1 MVNIEVKNG
10 IQYNKDYSAFITFK
24 YSPKYVELMRSQPV
38 RYWHSDIKAWEVPY
52 ANIDLVINKLSETE
66 YNIKMDKSI
75 SEAIE
80 NKGNIGIPEDY
91 VFKTKPFAH
100 QIEGIEYG
108 LNHKKFLLGD
118 EQGCIDGDMLVT
130 YNLRGAS
137 KTVSLSKLYK
147 IYQNSRYKSDFKIRC
162 LKDGIFGLNHMT
174 DIKYSGEKP
183 VYKISLSDGKFVNAT
198 IDHEILTNNG
208 YVPLEKLSVG
218 DIVITN
224 GEMVCPICGSTKDII
239 TYPYAKFRGY
249 CRKCMY
255 ESREGTRYKGDEIGT
270 HIGYDGYVYLFGKP
284 LRKHPKYGS
293 AGVPEHVYVMENHLG
308 RILGKD
314 EVVHHING
322 IKTDNRIENLMVL
335 TVTEHHIIHQKEK
348 HLHKDH
354 VGRSG
359 NMVIVI
365 PKQSTIVSIDYVG
378 IKPTYDIIMDEPYRN
393 FIANKVVV
401 HNCGKTK
408 QMLDLACINKQL
420 YGYKHCLII
429 ACVNGLKYNW
439 QNEVNIHTNES
450 GYILGTRVNRK
461 GIETI
466 GSNKDRLDDLKNI
479 DNIKSYF
486 IITNIETLRYSET
499 VQVPCK
505 TKSPS
510 GKTKYK
516 KVTKFPIVEE
526 LQKLYK
532 NGEISMIIADEIHK
546 CKDSNSQQGKALLA
560 LNADSMV
567 ALTGTPLMNNAIDL
581 YTPLKFIGAENHSLY
596 SFKNHYCILGGFGGH
611 QIVAYKNLS
620 ELQALLDTCMIRRLK
635 KDVLD
640 LPEKI
645 YFDDFVEMN
654 NSQNKIYSYVLEDL
668 RANIDRV
675 KLSPNPLTMLIRL
688 RQVTGNPALL
698 SSEAKGNPK
707 FERMLDLVADV
718 VSNGSK
724 AIVFSNWTDVLIPA
738 YELLQ
743 KNGYNPALY
752 TGINKDTREQ
762 DLQRFKT
769 DSSCKV
775 ICGTIGAMGTGL
787 TLTEADTVIF
797 LDEPWNRAIKDQ
809 AEDRVHRIGTKSSPN
824 IITIMCKNTIDEKI
838 HDIVYR
844 KGKMSDIIVDKE
856 EDLFKNPSVLNY
868 LLS

>member
-1 MVNIEVKNG
+1 MAKLVSK
-10 IQYNKDYSAFITFK
+10 QYVPFNDYV
-24 YSPKYVELMRSQPV
+24 Y
-38 RYWHSDIKAWEVPY
+38 
-52 ANIDLVINKLSETE
+52 DLEIPNTHNYIL
-66 YNIKMDKSI
+66 D
-75 SEAIE
+75 
-80 NKGNIGIPEDY
+80 GNI
-91 VFKTKPFAH
+91 
-100 QIEGIEYG
+100 
-108 LNHKKFLLGD
+108 
-118 EQGCIDGDMLVT
+118 
-130 YNLRGAS
+130 
-137 KTVSLSKLYK
+137 
-147 IYQNSRYKSDFKIRC
+147 
-162 LKDGIFGLNHMT
+162 
-174 DIKYSGEKP
+174 
-183 VYKISLSDGKFVNAT
+183 
-198 IDHEILTNNG
+198 
-208 YVPLEKLSVG
+208 
-218 DIVITN
+218 
-224 GEMVCPICGSTKDII
+224 
-239 TYPYAKFRGY
+239 
-249 CRKCMY
+249 
-255 ESREGTRYKGDEIGT
+255 
-270 HIGYDGYVYLFGKP
+270 
-284 LRKHPKYGS
+284 
-293 AGVPEHVYVMENHLG
+293 
-308 RILGKD
+308 
-314 EVVHHING
+314 
-322 IKTDNRIENLMVL
+322 
-335 TVTEHHIIHQKEK
+335 
-348 HLHKDH
+348 
-354 VGRSG
+354 
-359 NMVIVI
+359 
-365 PKQSTIVSIDYVG
+365 
-378 IKPTYDIIMDEPYRN
+378 
-393 FIANKVVV
+393 VV
-401 HNCGKTK
+401 HN
-408 QMLDLACINKQL
+408 
-420 YGYKHCLII
+420 
-429 ACVNGLKYNW
+429 
-439 QNEVNIHTNES
+439 
-450 GYILGTRVNRK
+450 
-461 GIETI
+461 
-466 GSNKDRLDDLKNI
+466 
-479 DNIKSYF
+479 
-486 IITNIETLRYSET
+486 
-499 VQVPCK
+499 
-505 TKSPS
+505 
-510 GKTKYK
+510 
-516 KVTKFPIVEE
+516 
-526 LQKLYK
+526 
-532 NGEISMIIADEIHK
+532 

-738 YELLQ
+738 HELLQ

>member
-1 MVNIEVKNG
+1 MINIEVKNG

-52 ANIDLVINKLSETE
+52 KNLDLVVGKLAETE
-66 YNIKMDKSI
+66 YSIKIDKKI

-80 NKGNIGIPEDY
+80 NEGNIGIPEDY
-91 VFKTKPFAH
+91 EFKTKPFAH

-118 EQGCIDGDMLVT
+118 EQGMG
-130 YNLRGAS
+130 
-137 KTVSLSKLYK
+137 KSL
-147 IYQNSRYKSDFKIRC
+147 Q
-162 LKDGIFGLNHMT
+162 
-174 DIKYSGEKP
+174 
-183 VYKISLSDGKFVNAT
+183 V
-198 IDHEILTNNG
+198 
-208 YVPLEKLSVG
+208 
-218 DIVITN
+218 
-224 GEMVCPICGSTKDII
+224 
-239 TYPYAKFRGY
+239 
-249 CRKCMY
+249 
-255 ESREGTRYKGDEIGT
+255 
-270 HIGYDGYVYLFGKP
+270 
-284 LRKHPKYGS
+284 
-293 AGVPEHVYVMENHLG
+293 
-308 RILGKD
+308 
-314 EVVHHING
+314 
-322 IKTDNRIENLMVL
+322 
-335 TVTEHHIIHQKEK
+335 
-348 HLHKDH
+348 
-354 VGRSG
+354 
-359 NMVIVI
+359 
-365 PKQSTIVSIDYVG
+365 
-378 IKPTYDIIMDEPYRN
+378 
-393 FIANKVVV
+393 ANI
-401 HNCGKTK
+401 
-408 QMLDLACINKQL
+408 ACINKQL
-420 YGYKHCLII
+420 YGYKHCLVI

-439 QNEVNIHTNES
+439 QSEVAKHTNET

-461 GIETI
+461 GVETI
-466 GSNKDRLDDLKNI
+466 GSNKDRLEDLKNI

-532 NGEISMIIADEIHK
+532 NNEISMIIVDEIHK
-546 CKDSNSQQGKALLA
+546 CKDSTSLQGKALLA

-567 ALTGTPLMNNAIDL
+567 ALSGTPLMNNAIDL

-596 SFKNHYCILGGFGGH
+596 SFKQHYCILGGFGGH

-620 ELQALLDTCMIRRLK
+620 ELQSLLDTCMLRRLK

-640 LPEKI
+640 LPEKV

-654 NSQNKIYSYVLEDL
+654 SSQNKIYGYVLEDL

-743 KNGYNPALY
+743 TNGYNPALY
-752 TGINKDTREQ
+752 TGVNKDSREQ
-762 DLQRFKT
+762 DLQKFKT

-775 ICGTIGAMGTGL
+775 ICGTVGAMGTGL

-809 AEDRVHRIGTKSSPN
+809 AEDRVHRIGTKTSPN